1 MRKLD
6 LVNSIEDR
14 NEVMT
19 IENETK
25 VLEILKRLGDIV
37 DYMTEPMVAEFYRVD
52 KEAITSIGRRNKE
65 ELSNYGYKVYSKSEI
80 KNTLNGQ
87 VDHLENI
94 PNRGLRLYPIK
105 AVLVIGMLLTESKV
119 AEDLRNEI
127 VKELFNNNTPTINPL
142 LLSLNDIVNA
152 SRNGDDVQLA
162 IAIGKRDR
170 LIEEKATIKVIDE
183 QVIPL
188 KIKMEDMVNTN
199 ISYETLRRELKA
211 NIDFM
216 CKARGDFRT
225 PWIEFYRFLFDN
237 GYNLESRRTH
247 NLKKIYE
254 QTEVLGEQIES
265 LNENVIYE
273 LEKEIKE
280 YKRNTIEYKA
290 VREQINEAKD
300 KVKKIQAE
308 NRKLLSEFSKKEKC
322 SKLEFIKEE
331 EWGDI
336 VIITRSWLE
345 ANGMDW
351 REGLT
356 KENNLPF

>member
-25 VLEILKRLGDIV
+25 VLEILKKLGNVV
-37 DYMTEPMVAEFYRVD
+37 DYMTEPMVAEFYGVNDRTVNH
-52 KEAITSIGRRNKE
+52 IGTRNQE
-65 ELSNYGYKVYSKSEI
+65 ELGKYGYRSYKKSEI
-80 KNTLNGQ
+80 EKIQLGF
-87 VDHLENI
+87 LEKI

-127 VKELFNNNTPTINPL
+127 VKELFNNNTPTIDPL

-162 IAIGKRDR
+162 IAIGKRDK

-225 PWIEFYRFLFDN
+225 PWVEFYRFLFDN

-247 NLKKIYE
+247 SLKKIYE
-254 QTEVLGEQIES
+254 QTEVLGEQIEG

-273 LEKEIKE
+273 LEEEIKE

>member
-25 VLEILKRLGDIV
+25 VLEILKRLGNVV
-37 DYMTEPMVAEFYRVD
+37 DYMTEPMVAEFYGVNDRT
-52 KEAITSIGRRNKE
+52 INHIGTRNQE
-65 ELSNYGYKVYSKSEI
+65 ELGKYGYRSYKKSEI
-80 KNTLNGQ
+80 EKIQLGF
-87 VDHLENI
+87 LEKI

-127 VKELFNNNTPTINPL
+127 VKELFNNNTPTIDPL

-225 PWIEFYRFLFDN
+225 PWVEFYRFLFDN